1 MIASS
6 GSIEGA
12 TETISGIG
20 LQNGGESSI
29 SELTASPRYREA
41 ALRAVIETSA
51 RKTKHG
57 SQVREGLMIESVAF
71 RYDVNR
77 YGEDIHALSTST

>member
-29 SELTASPRYREA
+29 SELTASPRYRKQ
-41 ALRAVIETSA
+41 RF
-51 RKTKHG
+51 G
-57 SQVREGLMIESVAF
+57 Q
-71 RYDVNR
+71 
-77 YGEDIHALSTST
+77 